1 MGMETAVLSGEQV
14 YERSTA
20 ANHQTNYYVAP
31 VAAPSKPL
39 YKAVKRAFDV
49 LVSLLGLA
57 VLGIP
62 MLLLAL
68 LIQLDSEG
76 PAIFA
81 QERLGKDGV
90 PFTMYKFRTMRLDA
104 EKNGPQWASEND
116 QRCTKLGRII
126 RKSRAD
132 ELPQLVNVLK
142 GEMSLVG
149 PRPEREFFYEEFE
162 QYIHGFSQ
170 RLKVTPGITGW
181 AQVNGGYNLLPE
193 EKIVYDMEYIGNCS
207 VWMDI
212 KCLLRTVGVVFEHKG
227 AR

>member
-1 MGMETAVLSGEQV
+1 METAILSGEQV

-20 ANHQTNYYVAP
+20 ANHQANYYVAP

-81 QERLGKDGV
+81 QGRLGKDGV

>member
-1 MGMETAVLSGEQV
+1 METAVLSSEQI
-14 YERSTA
+14 YERKVA
-20 ANHQTNYYVAP
+20 ANHQTDYCVAP
-31 VAAPSKPL
+31 VAAQPKPL

-49 LVSLLGLA
+49 LVSLLGLL

-81 QERLGKDGV
+81 QERLGKNGV

-193 EKIVYDMEYIGNCS
+193 EKIVYDMEYISNRS

>member
-1 MGMETAVLSGEQV
+1 MEIAVLSGEQI
-14 YERSTA
+14 YERKVA
-20 ANHQTNYYVAP
+20 ENHQTDYYVAP
-31 VAAPSKPL
+31 VAAQPKPL

-49 LVSLLGLA
+49 LVSLLGLL

-193 EKIVYDMEYIGNCS
+193 EKIVYDMEYISNCS

>member
-1 MGMETAVLSGEQV
+1 METAVLSSEQV

-104 EKNGPQWASEND
+104 EKTARNGPVKMTSAAQSWGALSARAERTSCRNWSMF
-116 QRCTKLGRII
+116 
-126 RKSRAD
+126 SR
-132 ELPQLVNVLK
+132 V
-142 GEMSLVG
+142 
-149 PRPEREFFYEEFE
+149 R
-162 QYIHGFSQ
+162 
-170 RLKVTPGITGW
+170 
-181 AQVNGGYNLLPE
+181 
-193 EKIVYDMEYIGNCS
+193 
-207 VWMDI
+207 
-212 KCLLRTVGVVFEHKG
+212 
-227 AR
+227 

>member
-1 MGMETAVLSGEQV
+1 METAVLSSEQV

-76 PAIFA
+76 PAILRRSGW
-81 QERLGKDGV
+81 ERMAFPL
-90 PFTMYKFRTMRLDA
+90 PCINSA
-104 EKNGPQWASEND
+104 
-116 QRCTKLGRII
+116 RCGWT
-126 RKSRAD
+126 
-132 ELPQLVNVLK
+132 LK
-142 GEMSLVG
+142 K
-149 PRPEREFFYEEFE
+149 RPAMG
-162 QYIHGFSQ
+162 Q
-170 RLKVTPGITGW
+170 
-181 AQVNGGYNLLPE
+181 
-193 EKIVYDMEYIGNCS
+193 
-207 VWMDI
+207 
-212 KCLLRTVGVVFEHKG
+212 
-227 AR
+227 

>member
-1 MGMETAVLSGEQV
+1 M
-14 YERSTA
+14 
-20 ANHQTNYYVAP
+20 
-31 VAAPSKPL
+31 
-39 YKAVKRAFDV
+39 
-49 LVSLLGLA
+49 
-57 VLGIP
+57 
-62 MLLLAL
+62 
-68 LIQLDSEG
+68 DSEG

-193 EKIVYDMEYIGNCS
+193 EKVVYDMEYISNCS

>member
-1 MGMETAVLSGEQV
+1 METAVLSSEQI
-14 YERSTA
+14 YERKVA
-20 ANHQTNYYVAP
+20 ENHQTDYYVAP
-31 VAAPSKPL
+31 VAAQPKPL

-49 LVSLLGLA
+49 LVSLLGLL

-193 EKIVYDMEYIGNCS
+193 EKIVYDMEYISNCS